1 MEEIEFDEIIQEQ
14 GGETQALKVNQL
26 FKFLRNYKNVYY
38 FQVIYYRL
46 TKYLHAFLCINN
58 MMEQNS
64 AFQMTQQIP
73 RKSQTSSAATETPE
87 KKYFDIRRVSSKK
100 KKVI

>member
-1 MEEIEFDEIIQEQ
+1 MDEFDCDKIIQDQ
-14 GGETQALKVNQL
+14 DGETQALKVNQPFQL
-26 FKFLRNYKNVYY
+26 LRNYKNVYY
-38 FQVIYYRL
+38 FQVTYYRL
-46 TKYLHAFLCINN
+46 TKYLHAFLCMNN

>member
-1 MEEIEFDEIIQEQ
+1 
-14 GGETQALKVNQL
+14 
-26 FKFLRNYKNVYY
+26 
-38 FQVIYYRL
+38 
-46 TKYLHAFLCINN
+46 
-58 MMEQNS
+58 MEQNS

-100 KKVI
+100 KKVIWVYK

>member
-1 MEEIEFDEIIQEQ
+1 MS
-14 GGETQALKVNQL
+14 
-26 FKFLRNYKNVYY
+26 Y
-38 FQVIYYRL
+38 FEVTYYRL
-46 TKYLHAFLCINN
+46 TKYLHAFSCINN

-73 RKSQTSSAATETPE
+73 RKSQTSSAATETQE

>member
-1 MEEIEFDEIIQEQ
+1 M
-14 GGETQALKVNQL
+14 L
-26 FKFLRNYKNVYY
+26 FLGYIF
-38 FQVIYYRL
+38 RL

-73 RKSQTSSAATETPE
+73 RKSQTSSAATETLDQ
-87 KKYFDIRRVSSKK
+87 KYSHQRRVSAKN